1 MAAAAPDHDNN
12 PRAAAPLLSR
22 LVGQRYL
29 QYFPSLAQLTGSIKA
44 TLMLGHALSWTRH
57 YARTEPDRDG
67 WFWQTTEEWR
77 NATGLSRHEQ
87 INARSRLRSLGVL
100 EEQGRGMPRR
110 TWFRLNLDAIAEA
123 LGRQIGRAVRQ
134 WSWSEAVVRTLLGRP
149 VACYKP
155 FAEAAGSVAGG
166 LYLSWLCA
174 NLRHQPVYAEASRL
188 RHVVASADD
197 DDVGPCVIWL
207 DLAMQDTQHALH
219 IRRWQMEGARTTLL
233 HAGLITECWSTGVPA
248 RRLTQVNIDAVAAAL
263 DGAVRAHEICPA
275 EPENRPQSQQRQGM
289 YGNANPACAKADDWN
304 GGIVHSRLRESGQQG
319 CAKADAM
326 SSGKPQPLYGFTS
339 STQLPT
345 ETVEVDSTNVPAQVS
360 RSGSSNRK
368 ETQGRAP
375 FELPDSLGAT
385 ERQSAIQVL
394 QRLGDTALAQT
405 VADEW
410 ASQLALGH
418 VRAPIN
424 YLAGLVGRAQCGLFV
439 PARALNRSRKRDAT
453 AALEAARRQLPEGMR
468 LEASDRPAPSEN
480 SFQERTQPSA
490 AVRDQLDELRRR
502 MRCVTT
508 R

>member
-1 MAAAAPDHDNN
+1 MAAAAPDHHNN

-29 QYFPSLAQLTGSIKA
+29 QYFPALAQLTGSIKA
-44 TLMLGHALSWTRH
+44 ALMLGHALSWTRH

-100 EEQGRGMPRR
+100 EEQGCGMPRR
-110 TWFRLNLDAIAEA
+110 TWFRLNLDALAEA

-197 DDVGPCVIWL
+197 DHAGPCVIWL
-207 DLAMQDTQHALH
+207 DLAMQNTQHALH
-219 IRRWQMEGARTTLL
+219 IRRWQMEGARTALL
-233 HAGLITECWSTGVPA
+233 RAGLISECWSTGVPA

-263 DGAVRAHEICPA
+263 GGGLLGPA
-275 EPENRPQSQQRQGM
+275 ISPAKPGNRPQSQQRQGM
-289 YGNANPACAKADDWN
+289 YENANPACAKADDWN
-304 GGIVHSRLRESGQQG
+304 GGIVHSSMQESGQLG
-319 CAKADAM
+319 CRKADDKT
-326 SSGKPQPLYGFTS
+326 SGNLQPLYGFTS
-339 STQLPT
+339 STKLPT
-345 ETVEVDSTNVPAQVS
+345 ETVEVDGTNVAAQAS
-360 RSGSSNRK
+360 RSGSSDRK
-368 ETQGRAP
+368 DAPGRVP
-375 FELPDSLGAT
+375 FDLPESLGVA
-385 ERQSAIQVL
+385 ERQSAILVL
-394 QRLGDTALAQT
+394 QRLADTVLAQT

-410 ASQLALGH
+410 ASKLAGGN
-418 VRAPIN
+418 VRTPIN

-439 PARALNRSRKRDAT
+439 PARALNRARQRDAT
-453 AALEAARRQLPEGMR
+453 AALEAARRRLPDGMR
-468 LEASDRPAPSEN
+468 LEASDRPEPSEN
-480 SFQERTQPSA
+480 SSQERTQPSA